1 MDRQQSRETLSRVF
15 YSVRGHDQITLTSS
29 INSSRR
35 WWSRTI
41 WPYYVVLRDGHLT
54 IGYLLVQREE
64 DQRKGFN
71 LVLNPNSSKH
81 FLYFRAIQGLSG
93 DNFVDPA
100 LQDNVL
106 LPEDPTEYIN
116 HIGKVSE
123 KHSIIRSGLIPG
135 GRSSRKG
142 TGKLFFTTVNPM
154 DDDQSMEKPM
164 RLGQAEDRSIQN
176 TWRPHPN
183 TMYWCTIKLAQKRGF
198 QFYQKRS
205 HAIVLYNTLLAICT
219 EKAVCMKTKEEP
231 YHKEITGAPNYTEA
245 EFEKWTTEL
254 TWSTSKNILRPPK
267 RIAEFQG
274 NLVRQLWLQN
284 TWHTPFSSRT
294 IGHESQRDTV
304 IKLIQ
309 QFREPPDLGV
319 FPAGLE

>member
-1 MDRQQSRETLSRVF
+1 MDRQQSREILSRVF

-54 IGYLLVQREE
+54 TGYLFVHREE

-71 LVLNPNSSKH
+71 FVLNPNSSKH

-93 DNFVDPA
+93 GNLVDPA

-123 KHSIIRSGLIPG
+123 VDWSQEEGVS
-135 GRSSRKG
+135 KG
-142 TGKLFFTTVNPM
+142 TGKLFFTAVNPM

-183 TMYWCTIKLAQKRGF
+183 TVYWCIFKLAHKRGF

-205 HAIVLYNTLLAICT
+205 HAIVLYNTLLAIC
-219 EKAVCMKTKEEP
+219 
-231 YHKEITGAPNYTEA
+231 I
-245 EFEKWTTEL
+245 
-254 TWSTSKNILRPPK
+254 
-267 RIAEFQG
+267 
-274 NLVRQLWLQN
+274 
-284 TWHTPFSSRT
+284 
-294 IGHESQRDTV
+294 
-304 IKLIQ
+304 
-309 QFREPPDLGV
+309 
-319 FPAGLE
+319 